1 MRTLCWTISIVITL
15 WLWVPAVS
23 AQMVDVTVDGNR
35 INFGPGDSLRVLGRA
50 TTPPA
55 GAPMAGPRDLWRQP
69 VPRSNGLLDVFFAI
83 RVSTGELLFVDPTGA
98 FTPCALDEFPAC
110 PRLFEGIM
118 LPPGFDS
125 GFVGLL
131 NARIPGTESGGLG
144 LPAGPYTFF
153 LALTAAGTPDLVALD
168 STMIELVGAP
178 VDRILGPWSG
188 TWTNTTF
195 GVTGGLE
202 GEVREV
208 AVKRLSVTVDL
219 NGPVFPG
226 FDPPP
231 FPLDCDLGQNPNV
244 SCTVVSPFHQATLMF
259 NADGTFDGDV
269 TTAIGQ
275 VEVTGMVGDGQF
287 DMNYVLKTPGGAPFA
302 QGVATATRA
311 GTATPT
317 SLSPSSPGRVGHL
330 LGGLTGA
337 AWGVVAVFL
346 LWPFMVSHFSD

>member
-1 MRTLCWTISIVITL
+1 MLCWTISIVITL
-15 WLWVPAVS
+15 GLWAPAVS
-23 AQMVDVTVDGNR
+23 AQTVDVAVAGNR
-35 INFGPGDSLRVLGRA
+35 INFGPGDSLRLLGRA

-55 GAPMAGPRDLWRQP
+55 GAPMAGPRALWRQP
-69 VPRSNGLLDVFFAI
+69 VPRTNGLLDVFFAI
-83 RVSTGELLFVDPTGA
+83 LVGPTGELLFVDPTSA
-98 FTPCALDEFPAC
+98 FTPCGLDEFPAC
-110 PRLFEGIM
+110 PRLFEGVM

-125 GFVGLL
+125 GFVELL
-131 NARIPGTESGGLG
+131 NARVPGTESDGLG
-144 LPAGPYTFF
+144 VPAGPYTFF

-178 VDRILGPWSG
+178 VDRILGSWSG

-195 GVTGGLE
+195 GVTGGVE

-208 AVKRLSVTVDL
+208 GAKGVRVTVDL
-219 NGPVFPG
+219 NGPVFPM

-231 FPLDCDLGQNPNV
+231 FPLDCVLSQNQNL
-244 SCTVVSPFHQATLMF
+244 SCTAESPFHQANLMF
-259 NADGTFDGDV
+259 HADGTFDGDV

-275 VEVTGMVGDGQF
+275 VEVAGMVGDSQL
-287 DMNYVLKTPGGAPFA
+287 DMNYVLKTPGGVPFA

-311 GTATPT
+311 GTVAPT
-317 SLSPSSPGRVGHL
+317 SLSPGSPGRVGYL

-346 LWPFMVSHFSD
+346 LWPFMVSRFSD